1 MSRPVQLIVDLAS
14 GRADALSG
22 RFLTVFDDLD
32 ALLASADE
40 IGRENLY
47 SLRVSKLDA
56 GGTPAALAAVMSA
69 GERWTK

>member
-1 MSRPVQLIVDLAS
+1 MSGPVQLILDLAS

-32 ALLASADE
+32 ALLARVDE

-56 GGTPAALAAVMSA
+56 GRMPAALAEIMSA